1 MRAIQKIKETNP
13 LFQHL
18 DVETFKVISN
28 VSVSILLLLQPMK
41 NRTVTLILLLTI
53 RPRIIDILF
62 SQKNVS
68 AYTNTYNP
76 FLIISYQ
83 ADIDIQPV
91 LIAY

>member
-1 MRAIQKIKETNP
+1 MRAAQKIMETNP

-28 VSVSILLLLQPMK
+28 VSVLVLLLLQPKK

-53 RPRIIDILF
+53 RPRINDILF
-62 SQKNVS
+62 SQKNGS

-83 ADIDIQPV
+83 PDIDIEPV